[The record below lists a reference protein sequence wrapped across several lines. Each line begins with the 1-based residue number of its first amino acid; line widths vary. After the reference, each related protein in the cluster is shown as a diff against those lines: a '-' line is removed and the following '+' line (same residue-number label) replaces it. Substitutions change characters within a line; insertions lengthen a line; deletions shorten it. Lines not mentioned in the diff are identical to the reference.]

1 MRQFLRDGGE
11 HTLVVMHAKVAQK
24 SYGTEKR
31 SAAHIINYLR
41 RGGYVF
47 SGVSYV
53 GLFVRR
59 ITQKLLNRF
68 SQNPVKRCHM
78 GYGRY
83 G

>member
-47 SGVSYV
+47 SGVS
-53 GLFVRR
+53 
-59 ITQKLLNRF
+59 
-68 SQNPVKRCHM
+68 
-78 GYGRY
+78 
-83 G
+83 